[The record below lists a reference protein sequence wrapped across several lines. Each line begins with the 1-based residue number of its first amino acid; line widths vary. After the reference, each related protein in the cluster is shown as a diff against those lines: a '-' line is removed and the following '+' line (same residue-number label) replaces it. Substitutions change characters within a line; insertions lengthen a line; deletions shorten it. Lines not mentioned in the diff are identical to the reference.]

1 MSEARLVDLDGPGNF
16 RDLGGV
22 ATSDGGMVRTGR
34 VFRSDSLSY
43 LSRRDV
49 GHLRDALGV
58 RTVIDLRAGHEVED
72 YGHGPLE
79 AHVRQ
84 LHMPIVDQTREPAQP
99 TRKERKAAQFQTLDQ
114 IYAFMLDEYA
124 SRFAAVLAVIADAEN
139 QPVVFHCAAGKDRT
153 GLVSALI
160 LGLCRVPDSVIVAD
174 FAFTESRM
182 PTIVARHTAHADAND
197 TRAEVAGQQ
206 YGAQAATMTIVLDAI
221 RTEHGSIDDYVV
233 QAGLSR
239 EAIAGL
245 RAALVTPA
253 P

>member
-1 MSEARLVDLDGPGNF
+1 VTVPRIVELDGPGNF

-22 ATSDGGMVRTGR
+22 PTAGGGTVRTGR

-43 LSRRDV
+43 LSQQDV
-49 GHLRDALGV
+49 EHLRDDLGV

-84 LHMPIVDQTREPAQP
+84 LHMPIVDQTREPALP
-99 TRKERKAAQFQTLDQ
+99 SRKERKAAKFQTLDQ
-114 IYAFMLDEYA
+114 IYAFMLEEYA
-124 SRFAAVLAVIADAEN
+124 SRFAAVLEVIADAEQ

-153 GLVSALI
+153 GLVSALV
-160 LGLCRVPDSVIVAD
+160 LALCDVPDASIVTD

-182 PTIVARHTAHADAND
+182 PTIVARHTAHAEA
-197 TRAEVAGQQ
+197 TETHAEVAGQQ
-206 YGAQAATMTIVLDAI
+206 YGAQAATMSIVLDAL
-221 RTEHGSIDDYVV
+221 RAEHGSVEAYVL
-233 QAGLSR
+233 QAGLPAS
-239 EAIAGL
+239 AVTGL
-245 RAALVTPA
+245 RESLITPA

>member
-1 MSEARLVDLDGPGNF
+1 
-16 RDLGGV
+16 
-22 ATSDGGMVRTGR
+22 
-34 VFRSDSLSY
+34 
-43 LSRRDV
+43 
-49 GHLRDALGV
+49 
-58 RTVIDLRAGHEVED
+58 
-72 YGHGPLE
+72 
-79 AHVRQ
+79 
-84 LHMPIVDQTREPAQP
+84 
-99 TRKERKAAQFQTLDQ
+99 
-114 IYAFMLDEYA
+114 
-124 SRFAAVLAVIADAEN
+124 
-139 QPVVFHCAAGKDRT
+139 
-153 GLVSALI
+153 
-160 LGLCRVPDSVIVAD
+160 
-174 FAFTESRM
+174 M

>member
-1 MSEARLVDLDGPGNF
+1 MTVPRIVDLDGPGNF

-22 ATSDGGMVRTGR
+22 STESGGTVRTGL

-43 LSRRDV
+43 LSEQDV
-49 GHLRDALGV
+49 LHLRDDLGV

-84 LHMPIVDQTREPAQP
+84 LHMPIVDQTREPAEP
-99 TRKERKAAQFQTLDQ
+99 TRKERKAARFQTLDE
-114 IYAFMLDEYA
+114 IYMFMLEEYA
-124 SRFAAVLAVIADAEN
+124 TRFAAVLEVIADAEQ

-160 LGLCRVPDSVIVAD
+160 LALCNVPDLTIARD
-174 FAFTESRM
+174 FAVTESRM
-182 PTIVARHTAHADAND
+182 PTIVARHTAYAEEHE
-197 TRAEVAGQQ
+197 THAEVAGQQ
-206 YGAQAATMTIVLDAI
+206 YGAQAVTMTVVLEGL
-221 RTEHGSIDDYVV
+221 RTQHGTIENYVV
-233 QAGLSR
+233 AAGLAPSAI
-239 EAIAGL
+239 EAL
-245 RAALVTPA
+245 RASLVTPA